1 MISSK
6 KVTEMVKRWQK
17 TTALKRRRRIISS
30 TRTNHQSTSTT
41 SSSNSCSMEI
51 ARKGHIFIYTRDD
64 KRFMIPL
71 SYLTNSIFRQLL
83 RMSEEEFGLPR
94 DGPIMV
100 PCDGVCMEI
109 IISLLKKDKENPLLF
124 AFIPIKPFN
133 IRDCTQSQLVLYGF

>member
-6 KVTEMVKRWQK
+6 ILTEMVKRWQK

-30 TRTNHQSTSTT
+30 TRTNCTSTKTTTT
-41 SSSNSCSMEI
+41 SSCSMEI

-71 SYLTNSIFRQLL
+71 SYLTSSIFIQLL
-83 RMSEEEFGLPR
+83 KMSEEEFGLPR

-109 IISLLKKDKENPLLF
+109 IISLVKKDKENPLLF
-124 AFIPIKPFN
+124 AFIPIKPFDM
-133 IRDCTQSQLVLYGF
+133 RDCSQSQLVLCGF